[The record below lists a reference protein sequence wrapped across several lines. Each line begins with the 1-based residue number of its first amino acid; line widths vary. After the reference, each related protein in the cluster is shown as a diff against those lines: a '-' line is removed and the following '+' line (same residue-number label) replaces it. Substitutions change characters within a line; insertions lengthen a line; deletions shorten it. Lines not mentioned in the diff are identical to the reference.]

1 MAPTSGAARLCLI
14 ACRRIAQQPRLPQSQ
29 AHLARPVVASR
40 RAFSTS
46 PARWEDEKDPK
57 AVEGK
62 TAAPDTPA
70 PAAEQSSP
78 DAPSPSLP
86 KTAPENWSAE
96 SGQVEGAEGPELLDF
111 AAKEQG
117 YNTFDEYIEQHLRR
131 GENAPVHAAS
141 ERKLEEDLRR
151 IDQGSRVDRT
161 SFWYDEDDPETLT
174 EEHDEFDENEITEMA
189 HGKLEELKEM
199 RHYERLAVWELPLL
213 SSEDLQSAFG
223 CL

>member
-14 ACRRIAQQPRLPQSQ
+14 ACRRIAQQSRLPQSQ
-29 AHLARPVVASR
+29 AHLAR

-46 PARWEDEKDPK
+46 PARWEDKKEPK
-57 AVEGK
+57 PVEGQT
-62 TAAPDTPA
+62 TAAPTTPP
-70 PAAEQSSP
+70 PAAEPRSP

-189 HGKLEELKEM
+189 HAKLEELKEM

-213 SSEDLQSAFG
+213 SSKTLQLLVLR
-223 CL
+223 CLQKY